1 MLMLILGDGEVR
13 VDGDYGSGC
22 TGYGDGVD
30 SDRDGDDRGGGQC
43 DGDDVWCACKT
54 QLTWVL

>member
-54 QLTWVL
+54 QLT